1 MNHLPATFSVIIPNY
16 NNAATLGR
24 ALDSVLAQTWPA
36 HDIIVIDDGS
46 SDDSPAV
53 AARYGDRIRYVRQAN
68 GGVSAARNAGAALAS
83 GNWLA
88 FLDADDTFLPGR
100 LALHARWIERD
111 ASLDFLLADQNFRTP
126 EGELLQHSIDA
137 TPFGRQLLARH
148 PGQQEIVLEASQ
160 FGPLIADGFTEVRTL
175 SIPRATFHALGGFP
189 VGKRIGE
196 DLHLVVRLCAASR
209 RAGVVPQA
217 VADYFIYPASA
228 IRKDVVGAQRN
239 FVATLEELAREMV
252 SAPAS
257 LRAGL
262 REKIRQARMS
272 LAYMYLRKNDRAG
285 ALACVTP
292 LLAPLPRWRAVRD
305 VLSIL
310 RGLR

>member
-1 MNHLPATFSVIIPNY
+1 MSHLPATFSVIIPNY

-24 ALDSVLAQTWPA
+24 AIDSVLAQTRAA
-36 HDIIVIDDGS
+36 HEIIVIDDGS

-83 GNWLA
+83 GTWLA
-88 FLDADDTFLPGR
+88 FLDADDIFLPER
-100 LALHARWIERD
+100 LALHADWIERD
-111 ASLDFLLADQNFRTP
+111 PTLDFLLADQNFVTP
-126 EGELLQHSIDA
+126 EGALLQHSIDA
-137 TPFGRQLLARH
+137 TPFGRELLARH
-148 PGQQEIVLEASQ
+148 PGEKEIVLEAGQ
-160 FGPLIADGFTEVRTL
+160 FGGLIADGFTEVRTL
-175 SIPRATFHALGGFP
+175 SIPRATFHALHGFP

-196 DLHLVVRLCAASR
+196 DLHLVVRLCAMSR
-209 RAGVVPQA
+209 RAGVVTRP

-239 FVATLEELAREMV
+239 FVATLEDLAGEMTA
-252 SAPAS
+252 APPV

-272 LAYMYLRKNDRAG
+272 LAYMHLRKGERG
-285 ALACVTP
+285 AALGCVLP
-292 LLAPLPRWRAVRD
+292 LLAAAPGWRALRD

>member
-1 MNHLPATFSVIIPNY
+1 MSHLPATFSVIIPNY

-24 ALDSVLAQTWPA
+24 ALDSVLAQSWPA
-36 HDIIVIDDGS
+36 HEIIVIDDGS
-46 SDDSPAV
+46 SDDSPEV

-88 FLDADDTFLPGR
+88 FLDADDTFLPER

-111 ASLDFLLADQNFRTP
+111 PALDFLLADQNFRTP

-137 TPFGRQLLARH
+137 TRFGRALLAQH
-148 PGQQEIVLEASQ
+148 PGQGEIVLDESQ
-160 FGPLIADGFTEVRTL
+160 FGDLIADGFTEVRTL
-175 SIPRATFHALGGFP
+175 SVPRATFQALHGFP

-196 DLHLVVRLCAASR
+196 DLDLVIRLCAVSR
-209 RAGVVPQA
+209 RAGVVTQP

-228 IRKDVVGAQRN
+228 IRKDVLGAQRN
-239 FVATLEELAREMV
+239 FVATLDQLAADMT
-252 SAPAS
+252 SAPAG
-257 LRAGL
+257 LRAGV

-272 LAYMYLRKNDRAG
+272 LAYMHLRKGERAS

-292 LLAPLPRWRAVRD
+292 LLAPLPRWRALRD